1 MDKDAHDHALSVV
14 ASFLDREMSQS
25 KDTLNE
31 WLDYILASHPENV
44 IELGLTR
51 MKTMLDRLQIVFNCP
66 VITVAGTNG
75 KGSTC
80 AMLESIYRAAG
91 LKTAMHTSPHMLS
104 FNERAQIN
112 GEVVDDAS
120 LVEAFKEVEAAR
132 KGMPLTYFEFTAL
145 GILRVFQK
153 ARPDVVIL
161 EIGLGG
167 RLDAINALEPT
178 ASIVTTVGVDHEAF
192 LGNTREAI
200 GWEKAHIYRS
210 GKPAVCADKNPPLKL
225 QQYATALGADLILE
239 GKDFS
244 IEATDDKS
252 MRFRMRDILWD
263 LPKPA
268 LAGRNQMDNAAGV
281 LAVVVSLL
289 DKLPVCEE
297 AVRKGLET
305 VRVTARFEKVADNP
319 TVILDVG
326 HNPHAATVLAQNVKD
341 LNTRGKTLAVFGM
354 LADKDM
360 LDVVKIMSPV
370 IDHWFIT
377 GLPGPRGASAELLH
391 RVMLEAGVAS
401 RAIDVF
407 EDVAS
412 AYDAAKRQA
421 AIADT
426 IIIFGSFVTVTAAL
440 PLVK

>member
-1 MDKDAHDHALSVV
+1 
-14 ASFLDREMSQS
+14 
-25 KDTLNE
+25 
-31 WLDYILASHPENV
+31 
-44 IELGLTR
+44 
-51 MKTMLDRLQIVFNCP
+51 
-66 VITVAGTNG
+66 
-75 KGSTC
+75 
-80 AMLESIYRAAG
+80 
-91 LKTAMHTSPHMLS
+91 
-104 FNERAQIN
+104 
-112 GEVVDDAS
+112 
-120 LVEAFKEVEAAR
+120 
-132 KGMPLTYFEFTAL
+132 
-145 GILRVFQK
+145 
-153 ARPDVVIL
+153 
-161 EIGLGG
+161 
-167 RLDAINALEPT
+167 
-178 ASIVTTVGVDHEAF
+178 
-192 LGNTREAI
+192 
-200 GWEKAHIYRS
+200 
-210 GKPAVCADKNPPLKL
+210 
-225 QQYATALGADLILE
+225 
-239 GKDFS
+239 
-244 IEATDDKS
+244 
-252 MRFRMRDILWD
+252 MRDILWD

-370 IDHWFIT
+370 IDHWFLT

-401 RAIDVF
+401 QAIDVF